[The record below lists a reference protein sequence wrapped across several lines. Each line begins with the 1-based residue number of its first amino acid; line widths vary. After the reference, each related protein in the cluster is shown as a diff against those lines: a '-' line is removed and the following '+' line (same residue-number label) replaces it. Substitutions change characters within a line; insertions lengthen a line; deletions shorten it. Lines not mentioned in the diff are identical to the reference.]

1 MKAVLTR
8 NQWYHCIVELS
19 KADALPKAL
28 DAIRDKLT
36 ESSAPMDSEMAV
48 VLSKGNVES
57 IGRVVGG
64 RIGEALNGQIGNHQE
79 PEGT

>member
-1 MKAVLTR
+1 MKAELTR